1 MNTLKNI
8 VTIVVVTFCFSS
20 AILMAQND
28 ALIHQYKFDGNLE
41 DAVGDSHGVFL
52 DGWWLDPVENNFIT
66 GHDGTEKGALNF
78 DGAGGNGYVI
88 YVGRWSAIKEGPDT
102 SMTLTLWGLW
112 YGRYDDGTQD
122 IINKRDNYQPP
133 DMVWGFNNPGPDGNQ
148 NLAVKR
154 RGMAADFSQGFD
166 VNVWT
171 HIAVTMDGVN
181 VRFYKN
187 GVFIEE
193 LPYVYGTGGRVRTRH
208 FSIL

>member
-1 MNTLKNI
+1 MNILKS
-8 VTIVVVTFCFSS
+8 VVTVLLIIFCFSS
-20 AILMAQND
+20 VIVNAQND

-52 DGWWLDPVENNFIT
+52 DGWWLEPIENNYIT

-122 IINKRDNYQPP
+122 NPARPTLHAIGQPRVKSLP
-133 DMVWGFNNPGPDGNQ
+133 SFTGFNHAGTLLSPKKN
-148 NLAVKR
+148 NLNNVKQSVR
-154 RGMAADFSQGFD
+154 TAINRNFQTTPSIIITSPRWQVYY
-166 VNVWT
+166 VNVTCIYSPAIW
-171 HIAVTMDGVN
+171 
-181 VRFYKN
+181 
-187 GVFIEE
+187 
-193 LPYVYGTGGRVRTRH
+193 
-208 FSIL
+208 